1 MGLFRQRH
9 DWQTA
14 CSCSGQCS
22 CEHRRRNW
30 ARYGKGQ
37 TVFYESCPRL
47 SVRDKKWLA
56 TRFPTQTA
64 YQRTDRSADA
74 THRRRRPN
82 AERLPAKHRSKY
94 KERSPKAEELM
105 ELQLREAIRAAMT
118 EEMERDENVFLM
130 GEEVAE
136 YDGAYKVSQGML
148 AQFGPKRIIDT
159 PISENGFAG
168 LGIGAAMMGLRPIIE
183 FMTWN
188 FTFVCFDQIIS
199 NAAKVRYM
207 SGGQVKVPIVF
218 RGGNGGAGQLGATH
232 SNSVEPFYANVPGLK
247 VIAPSNP
254 DDAKGLLKSA
264 IRDDDPVLFLES
276 EVMFGMKGEV
286 SDAEDYTLP
295 IGKARIAREGDDV
308 TIVAHSK
315 SYWLAMEAAEEL
327 GKQGYEATVID
338 PRTIRP
344 FDFNAV
350 VESVL
355 KTNRLVIVDESSP
368 FGGIA
373 SEVAFQI
380 QSRCFDHLDAP
391 IARVTTRDTPA
402 PYAKNLLA
410 AWMPSVDEV
419 IAAAKQVLYVN

>member
-1 MGLFRQRH
+1 
-9 DWQTA
+9 
-14 CSCSGQCS
+14 
-22 CEHRRRNW
+22 
-30 ARYGKGQ
+30 
-37 TVFYESCPRL
+37 
-47 SVRDKKWLA
+47 
-56 TRFPTQTA
+56 
-64 YQRTDRSADA
+64 
-74 THRRRRPN
+74 
-82 AERLPAKHRSKY
+82 
-94 KERSPKAEELM
+94 
-105 ELQLREAIRAAMT
+105 MT

-232 SNSVEPFYANVPGLK
+232 SNSVEPLYANVPGLK

-344 FDFNAV
+344 FDFDAV
-350 VESVL
+350 VESVQ

-373 SEVAFQI
+373 SEIAFQI

-402 PYAKNLLA
+402 PYARNLFA

-419 IAAAKQVLYVN
+419 IEASKRVLYVN

>member
-1 MGLFRQRH
+1 
-9 DWQTA
+9 
-14 CSCSGQCS
+14 
-22 CEHRRRNW
+22 
-30 ARYGKGQ
+30 
-37 TVFYESCPRL
+37 
-47 SVRDKKWLA
+47 
-56 TRFPTQTA
+56 
-64 YQRTDRSADA
+64 
-74 THRRRRPN
+74 
-82 AERLPAKHRSKY
+82 
-94 KERSPKAEELM
+94 M
-105 ELQLREAIRAAMT
+105 ELQFREALRAAMT

-148 AQFGPKRIIDT
+148 DKFGAKRIIDT

-168 LGIGAAMMGLRPIIE
+168 LGVGAAMMGLRPIIE

-188 FTFVCFDQIIS
+188 FTFVCFDQIVS

-207 SGGQVKVPIVF
+207 SGGQVKIPIVF
-218 RGGNGGAGQLGATH
+218 RGGNGAAGQLGATH

-247 VIAPSNP
+247 VVAPSNP

-276 EVMFGMKGEV
+276 ELMFGLKGEV
-286 SDAEDYTLP
+286 SEEQDYTLP

-308 TIVAHSK
+308 TLVAHSK

-327 GKQGYEATVID
+327 SKQGYEATVID

-344 FDFNAV
+344 FDFDAV
-350 VESVL
+350 AESVQQ
-355 KTNRLVIVDESSP
+355 TNRLVIVDESSP

-373 SEVAFQI
+373 SEVAFQM
-380 QSRCFDHLDAP
+380 QSRCFDYLDAP
-391 IARVTTRDTPA
+391 IERVTAKDTPA
-402 PYAKNLLA
+402 PYAKNLIE

-419 IAAAKQVLYVN
+419 IDASKRVMYVD